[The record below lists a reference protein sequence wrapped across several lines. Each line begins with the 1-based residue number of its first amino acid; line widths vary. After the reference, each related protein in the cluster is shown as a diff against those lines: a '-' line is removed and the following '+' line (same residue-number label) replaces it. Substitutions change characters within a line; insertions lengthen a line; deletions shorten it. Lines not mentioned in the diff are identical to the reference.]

1 MLRAVA
7 ELGARVLADRSDP
20 RSWIEANLRIRT
32 KDQRIIPF
40 QFNWPQLDYWPRR
53 TSRDLILKPRQ
64 LGFTTLVCGMF
75 FADCVLRPQTT
86 SVIVAHD
93 GDSTERIFRIVKLFW
108 ERLPEAERRDLGEP
122 QYSTKRELYWP
133 RNQSCFYVGTAGAK
147 AFGRGMTIQN
157 LHCSE
162 FAFWPHPEESL
173 AALTEAVPAGGR
185 IVIESTANGRDNYF
199 HQLWNECKEPGA
211 RFAPHFYTWWRD
223 PTYAMP
229 LTDEER
235 ALWQAANQPPA

>member
-1 MLRAVA
+1 
-7 ELGARVLADRSDP
+7 
-20 RSWIEANLRIRT
+20 
-32 KDQRIIPF
+32 
-40 QFNWPQLDYWPRR
+40 
-53 TSRDLILKPRQ
+53 
-64 LGFTTLVCGMF
+64 
-75 FADCVLRPQTT
+75 
-86 SVIVAHD
+86 
-93 GDSTERIFRIVKLFW
+93 
-108 ERLPEAERRDLGEP
+108 
-122 QYSTKRELYWP
+122 
-133 RNQSCFYVGTAGAK
+133 VGTAGAK